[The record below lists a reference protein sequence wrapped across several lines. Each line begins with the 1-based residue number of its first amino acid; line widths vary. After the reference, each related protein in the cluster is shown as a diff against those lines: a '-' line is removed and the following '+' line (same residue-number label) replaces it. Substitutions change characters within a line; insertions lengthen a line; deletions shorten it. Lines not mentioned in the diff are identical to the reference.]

1 MIPATGALFL
11 KNRVCLTDTFRKDDF
26 PSSGEVAGEEGAAMA
41 FGSFTMACLLLAAG
55 AGSPEPWHVNTTR
68 FQIPIKILPER
79 RAEIRELVLYV
90 STNQG
95 QSWEM
100 AARATPDKEAFPFI
114 APGDGTYWFSVAII
128 DHKGQQEPHDPM
140 QAAVG
145 QRIVIDTVKPE
156 VRSLLALWQGN
167 EIEVRWDVREEHPDL
182 GSLKLEYRTA
192 DMGAGVWGL
201 VPLNAS
207 LNGQTR
213 FHPEG
218 TGTVSLRLQM
228 QDLAGNV
235 GMGQAEVPGAGGAVT
250 PAYVSPVSPP
260 PSANPPPPGNNVSN
274 WSPQTT
280 GTLTA
285 RTPGRPTELPDAV
298 SPNPS
303 PSPGA
308 PLPPVNPPTGTN
320 GGQVLATSAPSA
332 AGSPAA
338 PVNPVGSARGVLPPV
353 QIVNK
358 RKLSL
363 DFEVAKFG
371 PSGLGSV
378 DVYLTLDDGQT
389 WERTPAD
396 AGAAH
401 SLQETRGG
409 GPVRGSVTVQLNK
422 EGTVYGFCVL
432 VKSRAG
438 LSKPPP
444 QKGDVPQIR
453 VEVDTTPPEAEL
465 YGPQPEPGKRDTL
478 ILTWKASDRNLATNP
493 ITIEWAERKEGQW
506 SFIGPEALPNSGR
519 YSWQVPANVP
529 PSVFLRLTVRDAAGN
544 TAVAQTPEPVLIDFS
559 VPEVNVIGLSG
570 NPRP

>member
-1 MIPATGALFL
+1 
-11 KNRVCLTDTFRKDDF
+11 
-26 PSSGEVAGEEGAAMA
+26 
-41 FGSFTMACLLLAAG
+41 MACLLLAAG
-55 AGSPEPWHVNTTR
+55 AGAPEPWHVNTTR

-128 DHKGQQEPHDPM
+128 DHKGQQEPRDPM

-156 VRSLLALWQGN
+156 VRSLLGIWQGN

-235 GMGQAEVPGAGGAVT
+235 GMGQAEVPGAGGAIT

-260 PSANPPPPGNNVSN
+260 PSANPPPGNTISN
-274 WSPQTT
+274 WSPQ
-280 GTLTA
+280 GPVATA
-285 RTPGRPTELPDAV
+285 
-298 SPNPS
+298 
-303 PSPGA
+303 
-308 PLPPVNPPTGTN
+308 
-320 GGQVLATSAPSA
+320 
-332 AGSPAA
+332 
-338 PVNPVGSARGVLPPV
+338 VGSANGSAEPPAAVTSDSGSKAASSQFRPIDRAIGQFLLGSSPAPRNQVASSSQPPTPADTPRGVLPPV

-358 RKLSL
+358 RKVSL

-422 EGTVYGFCVL
+422 EGTVYGFYVV

-438 LSKPPP
+438 LGKPPP

-453 VEVDTTPPEAEL
+453 IEVDTTPPEAEL

-559 VPEVNVIGLSG
+559 VPEVNVIGLGG